1 MEQVFGAERL
11 EPHHR
16 SSRFSPMRQETM
28 TAKDVAQ
35 KELRE
40 VVASTE
46 ALLSALDNEGGE
58 AVEELRGRL
67 KATIA
72 DVKRELGSS
81 FMANARETISKAR
94 DTASSVDEFVRE
106 SPWAA
111 VVIGAGLGL
120 LVGRILRD

>member
-1 MEQVFGAERL
+1 
-11 EPHHR
+11 
-16 SSRFSPMRQETM
+16 MRQENL
-28 TAKDVAQ
+28 TARDVAQ

-46 ALLSALDNEGGE
+46 ALLAALGDEGGE

-72 DVKRELGSS
+72 DVKKELGSS
-81 FMANARETISKAR
+81 FVANARETISRAR
-94 DTASSVDEFVRE
+94 DTASSVDEFVHA

-111 VVIGAGLGL
+111 VAIGAGVGL
-120 LVGRILRD
+120 LVGLVLKD